1 MQKGAKL
8 YLLLFFYTL
17 KLSAFTF
24 GGGFVIVSLMR
35 KAFVDRL
42 HWISEEEMLDFA
54 AISQTAP
61 GAMAV
66 NASILVGFRLAGFT
80 GALLAIAATIL
91 PPLII
96 IILVSYGYDAFA
108 GNIAVQSI
116 LRGMQAGV
124 AAVLMDVTVSLVL
137 PFLQEKRALP
147 IILMT
152 LSFAAVTFFACNV
165 VYVILV
171 CALLGMGLTLWRT
184 RRKDG
189 KAV

>member
-91 PPLII
+91 PPLIVLSI
-96 IILVSYGYDAFA
+96 VSVFYTFVRD
-108 GNIAVQSI
+108 NVVVNAVLTAI
-116 LRGMQAGV
+116 RAGV
-124 AAVLMDVTVSLVL
+124 AAIIVDVVLKLAKNVLDEKSIIAVVLMIGSFIASFVFDINLMLIIITCGCIGYLYSRI
-137 PFLQEKRALP
+137 QRKSKEEEK
-147 IILMT
+147 
-152 LSFAAVTFFACNV
+152 
-165 VYVILV
+165 
-171 CALLGMGLTLWRT
+171 
-184 RRKDG
+184 K
-189 KAV
+189 